1 MLEYYA
7 AVLKKLKRHVIPF
20 NLCCCTYICLKL
32 LGKKDRGRSA
42 SVTCRNIHNIGGR
55 GEARCRIVFIL
66 IMSILVKT
74 YMSPTESSSIK

>member
-55 GEARCRIVFIL
+55 GGSKVQNSVHFNNEYFGENIHV
-66 IMSILVKT
+66 T
-74 YMSPTESSSIK
+74 Y